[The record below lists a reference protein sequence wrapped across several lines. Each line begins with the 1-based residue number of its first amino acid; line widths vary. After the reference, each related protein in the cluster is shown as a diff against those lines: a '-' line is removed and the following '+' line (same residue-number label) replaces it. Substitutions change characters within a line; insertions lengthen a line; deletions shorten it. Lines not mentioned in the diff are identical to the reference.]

1 MLQSNGPLLELLKV
15 TKHFGGVT
23 ALQDVSF
30 DLRAGEVHGLVG
42 ENGAGKSTLI
52 KIISGVHIDYEGEM
66 RLQGEPVR
74 FRSPAEAR
82 ARGIGTVYQELSVI
96 RSLSVAENIFLGT
109 QPVNRLGWVDWP
121 RIYREAADHLEQLG
135 LRVDVRKP
143 VGAFSIGVQQMV
155 EVARIVFGGAN
166 IVIMDEPTSALSPPE
181 AERLFEFI
189 ARLKEQGKTII
200 FISHFL
206 EDVLRVSDRVTV
218 MKNGC
223 RVYVGPSSEVD
234 KRFLV
239 QKMLGEDSR
248 LMTGDPDVVRT
259 PDDVLA
265 AREVVLQVK
274 GLRRKREFEDITFDV
289 RAGEILGIYGFMGAG
304 KTAVASCLFGYQQP
318 DGGELRLRGRPVR
331 IRNTDDA
338 RRLGIAYVPNN
349 RKLSLFPGKEIYKN
363 VTLTHLDRV
372 LRFFLDKQKELR
384 ITQEQIDQVG
394 VTPANPLLDVAHLSG
409 GNQQKVVM
417 AKWLVQQPQVLILN
431 EPTRGMDVG
440 AKEEVLQLV
449 QQLKRRGVAI
459 VLLSSEPEIILNHS
473 DRILVMSKGRIRKEL
488 PNRAIDKEQLMH
500 WA

>member
-1 MLQSNGPLLELLKV
+1 MLGTDGPLLELV
-15 TKHFGGVT
+15 NVSKHFGGVT
-23 ALQDVSF
+23 ALKDVCF

-52 KIISGVHIDYEGEM
+52 KIISGVHVDYEGEM
-66 RLQGEPVR
+66 RLHGQPVR

-109 QPVNRLGWVDWP
+109 QPVNRMGWVDWP
-121 RIYREAADHLEQLG
+121 RINREAADHLQQLG

-223 RVYVGPSSEVD
+223 RVYVGPCSEVD

-239 QKMLGEDSR
+239 QKMLGEDSQ
-248 LMTGDPDVVRT
+248 LMTGGERVRSSDGT
-259 PDDVLA
+259 SADG
-265 AREVVLQVK
+265 EVVLQVR
-274 GLRRKREFEDITFDV
+274 GLRRKREFEDISFEV

-304 KTAVASCLFGYQQP
+304 KTAVASCLFGYQQA
-318 DGGELRLRGRPVR
+318 DAGEIWLRGRPVR

-372 LRFFLDKQKELR
+372 LRFFLDKQKELH

-449 QQLKRRGVAI
+449 QQLRQRGVAI
-459 VLLSSEPEIILNHS
+459 VLISSEPEIILNHS

-488 PNRAIDKEQLMH
+488 PNREIDKEQLMH